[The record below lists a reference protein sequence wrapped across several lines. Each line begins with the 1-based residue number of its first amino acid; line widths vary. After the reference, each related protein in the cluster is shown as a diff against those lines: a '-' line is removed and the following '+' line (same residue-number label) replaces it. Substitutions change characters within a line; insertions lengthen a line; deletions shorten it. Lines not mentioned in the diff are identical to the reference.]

1 MSMVLNSESFYR
13 EIKETNKLIV
23 VDFFAVWCGPCKMLT
38 PIFESLNDEFGA
50 EVSFVKIDIENN
62 LDIVRKYD
70 IVSVPTM
77 VMIKNGE
84 EVDRIVGFVPRDQ
97 IKSKIKTHI

>member
-38 PIFESLNDEFGA
+38 PVFESLDDEFGA
-50 EVSFVKIDIENN
+50 EVSFVKIDIDNN

>member
-50 EVSFVKIDIENN
+50 EVSFVKIDIDNN